1 MTDEEFWACCN
12 PKNWDKETWAGGA
25 MVAVMLVL
33 SYVLI
38 NIFY

>member
-1 MTDEEFWACCN
+1 MTDEEFWACRN
-12 PKNWDKETWAGGA
+12 PKNWDKDTWIGGA
-25 MVAVMLVL
+25 MVVVMLVL

>member
-1 MTDEEFWACCN
+1 MKEKEFWACYN